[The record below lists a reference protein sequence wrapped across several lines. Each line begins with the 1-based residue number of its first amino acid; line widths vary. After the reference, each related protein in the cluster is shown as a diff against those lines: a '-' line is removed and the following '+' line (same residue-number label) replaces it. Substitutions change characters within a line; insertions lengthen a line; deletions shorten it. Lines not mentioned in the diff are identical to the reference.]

1 MFVVNDFLDA
11 ILLGCFFFGLI
22 FSGLSLFLGV
32 ADLGFG
38 HDGPGHHDGLG
49 HHDGVGHHDDGLS
62 PISVGSILA
71 FLTWSGGVA
80 YLLRNGADAQAAV
93 SVVLGLAAGLL
104 GGYAVYLLLKRV
116 RASEAGLM
124 RAEDYAMPGI
134 IGRVTSS
141 IREGG
146 TGEIVYEQ
154 KGVRQVSAARSAN
167 GQPIPRGIE
176 IVVHRVAAGIAYVEP
191 WTTFVGDEFDR
202 KLEASEREL
211 AERST
216 TELPVSTERPH

>member
-11 ILLGCFFFGLI
+11 VLLGCFFFGLI
-22 FSGLSLFLGV
+22 FSGLSLFLGI

-38 HDGPGHHDGLG
+38 HDASPHQGAPGSSHGNDS
-49 HHDGVGHHDDGLS
+49 GLS

-71 FLTWSGGVA
+71 FLTWTGGVA

-93 SVVLGLAAGLL
+93 SVVLGIGAGLI
-104 GGYAVYLLLKRV
+104 GAYAVYLMLKKV

-124 RAEDYAMPGI
+124 RSEDYAMPGV

-154 KGVRQVSAARSAN
+154 AGVRQVSGARASDGTA
-167 GQPIPRGIE
+167 IPRGTE
-176 IVVHRVAAGIAYVEP
+176 IVVHRLQGGIAYVEP
-191 WTTFVGDEFDR
+191 WSSFVGDEFD
-202 KLEASEREL
+202 KQLEASERAVREQQ
-211 AERST
+211 AQ
-216 TELPVSTERPH
+216 ELPAGSGDRPN

>member
-11 ILLGCFFFGLI
+11 VLLGCFFFGLI
-22 FSGLSLFLGV
+22 FSGLSLFLGI
-32 ADLGFG
+32 ADLGFD
-38 HDGPGHHDGLG
+38 HDGPGHHDGSG
-49 HHDGVGHHDDGLS
+49 HHHDDALS

-124 RAEDYAMPGI
+124 RAEDYAMPGV

-154 KGVRQVSAARSAN
+154 KGVRQVSAARAAD
-167 GQPIPRGIE
+167 GRAIPRGTE
-176 IVVHRVAAGIAYVEP
+176 IVVHRLTSGIAYVEP
-191 WTTFVGDEFDR
+191 WTSFFGDEFDR
-202 KLEASEREL
+202 KLEATEREL
-211 AERST
+211 AAANRNDQKPQPTET
-216 TELPVSTERPH
+216 TG